1 MHSFSFRNFD
11 LSMQFHSWLD
21 FDIYNANAMYNGI
34 RTKTGTNVLRDW
46 YYDHKEIK
54 DGDHVLTD
62 YFLEDG
68 SFLKIDAITL
78 GYTLPMKKWTN
89 DYLQSF
95 RFYFTARDVACWTKY
110 SGYNPEVQA
119 TGLFPE
125 QSFPI

>member
-1 MHSFSFRNFD
+1 MLSMDHSFSFRNFD

-78 GYTLPMKKWTN
+78 GYTLPMKNGQMTTC
-89 DYLQSF
+89 SHS
-95 RFYFTARDVACWTKY
+95 V
-110 SGYNPEVQA
+110 
-119 TGLFPE
+119 LFHGTRCGMLDK
-125 QSFPI
+125 I